1 MLSSTTRPTG
11 AKALSTG
18 GGRRCCSFR
27 AVAEIGKP
35 NTQGVA
41 ARCPGLCA
49 HCPFR
54 TLTIPPP
61 RRDVA
66 RNVSNIPADD
76 PNGDVARNVSTD
88 KGIPTLS
95 CPAIKV
101 GTQRVAFVI
110 PSPRPH
116 PGIMDMHQS
125 PRAIGGTLKDLRLT
139 SLRVVRSAIQFR
151 GVERPIILS
160 CHCGLDPQPPT
171 ILILKTG

>member
-1 MLSSTTRPTG
+1 MQRNDTLGPTKRHPELLMPSSTTRPTG

-41 ARCPGLCA
+41 ARCPGQCA

-54 TLTIPPP
+54 TLTSPP
-61 RRDVA
+61 RRDV
-66 RNVSNIPADD
+66 
-76 PNGDVARNVSTD
+76 
-88 KGIPTLS
+88 GILYVP

-110 PSPRPH
+110 PSLRPRS
-116 PGIMDMHQS
+116 GIMDMHQS

-139 SLRVVRSAIQFR
+139 FLRGVRSAIQFR
-151 GVERPIILS
+151 GVERLIILS
-160 CHCGLDPQPPT
+160 CHCGLDPQSHT